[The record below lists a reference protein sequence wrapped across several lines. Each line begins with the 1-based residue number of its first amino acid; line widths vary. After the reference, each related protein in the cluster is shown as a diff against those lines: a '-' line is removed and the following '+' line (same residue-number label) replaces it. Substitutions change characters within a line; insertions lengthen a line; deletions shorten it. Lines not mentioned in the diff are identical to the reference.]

1 MPPNENPLLCS
12 FMNKDMTPF
21 FTQACQK
28 SARCSD
34 KYVEIDRKPKVAAL
48 HINFEDKISTFFTM
62 DAKVTVPDMIGSIGG
77 TLGVFIGK

>member
-1 MPPNENPLLCS
+1 
-12 FMNKDMTPF
+12 MNKDMTPF

-28 SARCSD
+28 SPRCND